1 MNPERLSG
9 HDSQWE
15 RSLKPFA
22 SKAKV
27 AVPYVV
33 HCHVINDAS
42 NYFTKL
48 TVSQCLINDGLF

>member
-15 RSLKPFA
+15 RSPKPFP
-22 SKAKV
+22 SKATV
-27 AVPYVV
+27 AQPHVV

-48 TVSQCLINDGLF
+48 TVSQCLIDGGLF